1 MESAAGVSTDY
12 CGSNLFCM
20 RKAALKRHKEL
31 SKVEITLAGQ
41 IT

>member
-1 MESAAGVSTDY
+1 MESAAGVSTDH